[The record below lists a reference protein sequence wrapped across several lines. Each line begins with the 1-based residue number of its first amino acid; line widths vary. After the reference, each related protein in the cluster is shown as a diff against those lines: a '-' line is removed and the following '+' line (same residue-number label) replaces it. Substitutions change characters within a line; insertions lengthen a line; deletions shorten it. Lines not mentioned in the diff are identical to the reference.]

1 MKSRLLVVAMVAVG
15 LAMPALANDYTTRT
29 YNRSYEKNYD
39 KTQRDNQMSLKAS
52 FENADKNR
60 DGKLTIAEQ
69 EALFN
74 NLDKDR
80 NGILNVA
87 EQRVLGQKADR
98 IDRNDDDQISL
109 FELESDYAV
118 SQNNHAWGYAN
129 NAPDNAHPNRN

>member
-1 MKSRLLVVAMVAVG
+1 MKSRLIVALVAAG
-15 LAMPALANDYTTRT
+15 LAMPALANDYTART

-39 KTQRDNQMSLKAS
+39 QSQRDHQMSLRAS

-60 DGKLTIAEQ
+60 DGKLTIGEQ

-74 NLDKDR
+74 TLDKDR
-80 NGILNVA
+80 NGVLNVS

-118 SQNNHAWGYAN
+118 SENSHAWGYMN
-129 NAPDNAHPNRN
+129 NAPDNAHPKRN